1 MKKFLWLA
9 EAFLCLVFVV
19 PLGLLPKALSI
30 KTGEFLGLC
39 MFFVLRN
46 RRRIAL
52 KNLEIAQKGGLKLPA
67 PPKEIVRRNFIN
79 LGRSLSELSMLSVGK
94 KSILKDIEFEGVER
108 YINAKAKGRGILVI
122 TGHCGNWELLSIANS
137 WRSFTF
143 SVIARPLNNPYLHR
157 WVEKVRTKFGN
168 KTIYKSG
175 ALKEI
180 IIILRN
186 GGTVGILI
194 DQSVVENEAVVTE
207 FFGEKV
213 YTMKIPALL
222 AIKTGAV
229 VVPLFINYLGKG
241 KHRIRF
247 DSEVPVR
254 TTDNTEDDV
263 LFNTKVFSGQIEKY
277 IKENP
282 SEWLWTHRRWKL
294 SHGRKY

>member
-1 MKKFLWLA
+1 MKKFLWLT
-9 EAFLCLVFVV
+9 EAFMCLVFVV

-30 KTGEFLGLC
+30 KTGEFFGLC

-46 RRRIAL
+46 RKRIAL
-52 KNLEIAQKGGLKLPA
+52 KNLEIAQNGGLKLPA

-79 LGRSLSELSMLSVGK
+79 IGRSLSELSMLSVGK
-94 KSILKDIEFEGVER
+94 KSILKDIEFEGIEH
-108 YINAKAKGRGILVI
+108 YINAKAKGRGILII

-143 SVIARPLNNPYLHR
+143 SVIARPLNNPHLNSL
-157 WVEKVRTKFGN
+157 VEKVRTKFGN
-168 KTIYKSG
+168 KIIYKSG
-175 ALKEI
+175 ALREI
-180 IIILRN
+180 ITIIRN

-194 DQSVVENEAVVTE
+194 DQSVVGNEAVVTE

-213 YTMKIPALL
+213 YALKIPALL

-229 VVPLFINYLGKG
+229 AVPLFINYLGKG
-241 KHRIRF
+241 KHCIRF
-247 DSEVPVR
+247 GKEISIR
-254 TTDNTEDDV
+254 ITDNTDDDI
-263 LFNTKVFSGQIEKY
+263 LFNTRVFSEHIEGY